1 MVDTLMMWIESLMST
16 AWVYPVVGILIFGD
30 SFIPVLP
37 SEIPLNLVG
46 AWQAP
51 AVSPTLG

>member
-46 AWQAP
+46 AWAWR
-51 AVSPTLG
+51 LR